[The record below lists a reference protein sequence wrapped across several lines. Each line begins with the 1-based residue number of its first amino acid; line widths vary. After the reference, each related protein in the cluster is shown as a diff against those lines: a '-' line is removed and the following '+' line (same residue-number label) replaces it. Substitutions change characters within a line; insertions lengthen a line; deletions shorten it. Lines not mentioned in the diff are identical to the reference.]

1 MFEQFTHNYTPIAG
15 NVYLSA
21 IVAAIPIAVILI
33 MLGVLRTKAHWSA
46 LAGLVSALLLA
57 LVVYGMP
64 AGVALSSAFNGAVFG
79 FWPITWIVI
88 NALFLHN
95 LTIETGKFDI
105 VATRSPPS
113 RPTAGY
119 RPDHRLLVRALLEGI
134 AGSGRRWRSRRRSWP
149 AWASTPST
157 PPP

>member
-21 IVAAIPIAVILI
+21 VVAAIPIAVILI
-33 MLGVLRTKAHWSA
+33 MLGVLRTKAHWAA
-46 LAGLVSALLLA
+46 LAGLVTALLLA

-64 AGVALSSAFNGAVFG
+64 AGIALSSALNGAVFG

-95 LTIETGKFDI
+95 LTIETRSEERRVGK
-105 VATRSPPS
+105 
-113 RPTAGY
+113 
-119 RPDHRLLVRALLEGI
+119 EC
-134 AGSGRRWRSRRRSWP
+134 RSRW
-149 AWASTPST
+149 
-157 PPP
+157 